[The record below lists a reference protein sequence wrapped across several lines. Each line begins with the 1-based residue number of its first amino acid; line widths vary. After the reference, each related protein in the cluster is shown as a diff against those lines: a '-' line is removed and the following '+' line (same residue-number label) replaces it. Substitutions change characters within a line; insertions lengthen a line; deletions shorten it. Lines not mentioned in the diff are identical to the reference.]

1 MRPIFNVPGEG
12 AFALIMGIISGYPV
26 GAKIVANLKEQHLCS
41 DIEAERL
48 IAFTNNSG
56 PLFIIGTVGVSMFSS
71 VSLGMLL
78 FLSSLFSC
86 QQKGDFESMNVEDFD
101 TLIQDEGMQRLD
113 VRTLAEYSEG
123 HIAKTININVM
134 DDSFSSMADSLLQ
147 KDRPV
152 AVYCRSGKRS
162 KKAAA
167 ILSKK
172 GYKVFELDKGFNS
185 WQEAGKEIEK

>member
-1 MRPIFNVPGEG
+1 M
-12 AFALIMGIISGYPV
+12 
-26 GAKIVANLKEQHLCS
+26 
-41 DIEAERL
+41 
-48 IAFTNNSG
+48 
-56 PLFIIGTVGVSMFSS
+56 
-71 VSLGMLL
+71 
-78 FLSSLFSC
+78 
-86 QQKGDFESMNVEDFD
+86 
-101 TLIQDEGMQRLD
+101 
-113 VRTLAEYSEG
+113 AEYSEG

-162 KKAAA
+162 KKARY
-167 ILSKK
+167 LSKK

>member
-1 MRPIFNVPGEG
+1 MFKLNQLIVGIF
-12 AFALIMGIISGYPV
+12 
-26 GAKIVANLKEQHLCS
+26 
-41 DIEAERL
+41 
-48 IAFTNNSG
+48 
-56 PLFIIGTVGVSMFSS
+56 
-71 VSLGMLL
+71 L

-86 QQKGDFESMNVEDFD
+86 QQKGDFQSMNVEEF
-101 TLIQDEGMQRLD
+101 

-123 HIAKTININVM
+123 HITKTININVM
-134 DDSFSSMADSLLQ
+134 DDSFASMADSLLQ
-147 KDRPV
+147 KDKPV

-167 ILSKK
+167 ILSEK